1 VVVKDVTMCCGYI
14 CSLFLSLALLTLPG
28 PVSAQVKIAALMP
41 LTGSLAE
48 FGPTAVQG
56 AELAVDEINA
66 AGGVL
71 GGRNL
76 ELQVVDTQTDP
87 QAAVVA
93 ADKLLSQGNIVGI
106 VGAMSSAVTLQI
118 AKDITRNSEVPQISN
133 ASTATAISN
142 ADDADFLFRTTP
154 DDALQGEVLAQTVLE
169 QGLTDVAM
177 LYVEN
182 QYGRGL
188 SQVFER
194 EFVRLGGKVSAA
206 VGFAGGRPS
215 YQQQLSLIQT
225 ESAEALVLI
234 AYPDDGLKILKQSIS
249 EQRFGR
255 FIFSDSMRTDALV
268 DAIPQQYLDGSIGT
282 APEAV
287 PSIIKQN
294 FSNAYEAA
302 YGAPPPH
309 PFVETAYD
317 ATYLLAMAIEKAYSE
332 SGKDIRD
339 A

>member
-1 VVVKDVTMCCGYI
+1 M
-14 CSLFLSLALLTLPG
+14 
-28 PVSAQVKIAALMP
+28 
-41 LTGSLAE
+41 
-48 FGPTAVQG
+48 
-56 AELAVDEINA
+56 
-66 AGGVL
+66 
-71 GGRNL
+71 
-76 ELQVVDTQTDP
+76 
-87 QAAVVA
+87 AAVVA
-93 ADKLLSQGNIVGI
+93 ADSLLSQGDVVGI
-106 VGAMSSAVTLQI
+106 VGAMSSAVTLQV
-118 AKDITRNSEVPQISN
+118 AKDVARNSEVPLISN
-133 ASTATAISN
+133 ASTATALSS

-154 DDALQGEVLAQTVLE
+154 DDASQGEVLAQTVFE

-194 EFVRLGGKVSAA
+194 EFVSLGGKVSAA

-225 ESAEALVLI
+225 ENAEALVLI

-249 EQRFGR
+249 EKRFGR

-268 DAIPQQYLDGSIGT
+268 DAIPRQYLDGSIGT
-282 APEAV
+282 SPEAV

-294 FSNAYEAA
+294 FSNAFEAA

-332 SGKDIRD
+332 SGKAIRD
-339 A
+339 ALRIVANPPGIPVKPGEFERTRKFLAAEQDIDYYGVEP